1 MKISIYLL
9 SGLII
14 AIIFGCSNN
23 QKSNAKNDIV
33 GIWQNT
39 TTPNAAIEFTSDGE
53 YYLRMNG
60 ERLLT
65 DDSIVEKYSYEPL
78 SKENNLIIYG
88 NTKTS
93 NTQAKLVI
101 ISAERIKIS
110 LVHQGKIVSQADFT
124 KVKKL

>member
-1 MKISIYLL
+1 MKISHYLL
-9 SGLII
+9 LGFVI
-14 AIIFGCSNN
+14 AIMTGCSSN
-23 QKSNAKNDIV
+23 QKHDTNKAIV

-53 YYLRMNG
+53 YYLRLNG
-60 ERLLT
+60 DRLLT
-65 DDSIVEKYSYEPL
+65 DDSIVEKFSYDPL

-93 NTQAKLVI
+93 TTQAKLVI
-101 ISAERIKIS
+101 ITPERIKIS
-110 LVHQGKIVSQADFT
+110 LVHQGKIVSEADFT

>member
-1 MKISIYLL
+1 MKISKYVLL
-9 SGLII
+9 SIVITII
-14 AIIFGCSNN
+14 HGCGNN
-23 QKSNAKNDIV
+23 QKNDANKAIV

-53 YYLRMNG
+53 YYLRLNG

-65 DDSIVEKYSYEPL
+65 DDSIVEKFSYDPL

-88 NTKTS
+88 NIKTS
-93 NTQAKLVI
+93 TTQAKLVI
-101 ISAERIKIS
+101 ITPERIKIS
-110 LVHQGKIVSQADFT
+110 LVHQGTIVSEADFT